1 MASELRVNTLKDAAG
16 NNSIATSFVANGSAK
31 FFANFEQDGTQAITK
46 SFNASSIADAGTGLT
61 TIAFVSSMSDASY
74 IITTNST
81 HDSGSYVGS
90 ICVSHDVP
98 PTSSQVQL
106 DFLKFSEAVADAELC
121 MATAHGDLA

>member
-1 MASELRVNTLKDAAG
+1 MTSVLNVDTIADKAG
-16 NNSIATSFVANGSAK
+16 TGPVGLTKQSAAK

-61 TIAFVSSMSDASY
+61 TIAFVSSMGDASY

-98 PTSSQVQL
+98 PTASQVQL
-106 DFLKFSEAVADAELC
+106 DFLKFSEALADAELC